1 MTSRKD
7 NKGRNLRCGEG
18 QRPDGRYFFKYK
30 DTKGATRTVYSW
42 TLTIHDKHPMD
53 KRATPP
59 LRVIEKQIQKD
70 LFDRVAPCDM
80 TVLSLVERYVET
92 KRAVRESTKTGYRTF
107 INFLRADYFGSM
119 LVSQVTTLDAKEWVI
134 HLQEDCGKGHSSIH
148 RFRGVVRPAFQLAED
163 DDLIRKNPFN
173 FELKTIVL
181 DDAEPRLALSRRD
194 ERRFLEFVKNDKH
207 FSRYFNGFYILLNTG
222 LRISE
227 FCGLTD
233 SDLDFESKSIRVDK
247 QLMRVARVGCYIE
260 ATKTECGARFVPMSQ
275 GVERCFREM
284 LESRPEA
291 SRDFS
296 VAGVSGFLSFDK
308 NGRPRV
314 ALHWEKYLRF
324 AVEKFNR
331 IHKEELPR
339 ITPHVCR
346 HTFCSRMAS
355 NGMSPARLKYVM
367 GHSDISVTYNV
378 YTHLDFDDAKGEMLS
393 ILQNA

>member
-1 MTSRKD
+1 MAGRKD

-18 QRPDGRYFFKYK
+18 QRSDGRYYFKYK
-30 DTKGATRTVYSW
+30 DARGVSRTIYSW
-42 TLTIHDKHPMD
+42 TLTIHDIPPKD
-53 KRATPP
+53 KRVVPP

-70 LFDRVAPCDM
+70 LFDGVAPCDM

-92 KRAVRESTKTGYRTF
+92 KRAVRESTKAGYRTF
-107 INFLRADYFGSM
+107 INFLKTDYFGSM
-119 LVSQVTTLDAKEWVI
+119 LASEVTTLDAKEWVI
-134 HLQEDCGKGHSSIH
+134 HLQEDCDKGHSSIH
-148 RFRGVVRPAFQLAED
+148 SFRGVIRPAFQLAED

-173 FELKTIVL
+173 FELKTVVL
-181 DDAEPRLALSRRD
+181 DNAEPRAALSRRD
-194 ERRFLEFVKNDKH
+194 ERRFLEFVKSDEH
-207 FSRYFNGFYILLNTG
+207 FSRYFDGFYILFNTG

-227 FCGLTD
+227 FCGLID
-233 SDLDFESKSIRVDK
+233 SDLDFENKSIRVDK
-247 QLMRVARVGCYIE
+247 QLMRAARIGYYIE
-260 ATKTECGARFVPMSQ
+260 PPKTECGMRFVPMSR
-275 GVERCFREM
+275 GVEECFKNMLATRE
-284 LESRPEA
+284 EA
-291 SRDFS
+291 SCGFS
-296 VAGVSGFLSFDK
+296 VAGISGFLSYDK

-331 IHKEELPR
+331 LYKEELPE

-378 YTHLDFDDAKGEMLS
+378 YTHLDFDDTKDEMLS
-393 ILQNA
+393 LL